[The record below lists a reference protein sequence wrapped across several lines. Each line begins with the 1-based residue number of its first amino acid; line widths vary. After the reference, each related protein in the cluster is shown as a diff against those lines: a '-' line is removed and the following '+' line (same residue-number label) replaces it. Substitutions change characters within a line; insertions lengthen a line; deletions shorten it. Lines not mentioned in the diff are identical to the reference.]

1 MKSKRL
7 ENEENIICDI
17 EGSTTEE
24 KTSNIIKWFMQ
35 NDASHKP
42 KHLNP
47 LESNAMDKIK
57 GNKHQKEAQK
67 QNAHKNLNK
76 AD

>member
-1 MKSKRL
+1 
-7 ENEENIICDI
+7 
-17 EGSTTEE
+17 
-24 KTSNIIKWFMQ
+24 MQ

-47 LESNAMDKIK
+47 LDSNAMDKIK